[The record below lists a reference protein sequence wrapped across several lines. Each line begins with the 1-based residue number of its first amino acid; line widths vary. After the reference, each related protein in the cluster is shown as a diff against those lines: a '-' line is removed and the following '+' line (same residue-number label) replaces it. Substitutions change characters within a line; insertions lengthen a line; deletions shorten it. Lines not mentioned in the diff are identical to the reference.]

1 MNQHIRLIVRPPS
14 LSGGARSTE
23 RVVQAEAAQGELRL
37 GRGPD
42 LHLTLPF
49 PTVSTLH
56 ARIFALDEQWW
67 VEDLGSVNGTWIG
80 ARRIGA
86 NRPEPLR
93 TGDEL
98 RLADITVVFAG
109 VAADGADVVTPPT
122 GEVHGT
128 TTIARRLVADL
139 FGAVRPTEVA
149 VLEVIAGPDQRQR
162 LPLPDNGRM
171 YRLGRGATCDL
182 VLSDADVSRE
192 HAGFER
198 RWDGIF
204 VQDLGSKNG
213 VTVGGRRIASAT
225 RVGDGDEIHFGG
237 TKVRLDDPEDRYLRL
252 MELPAEESSTK
263 ASTAAPAPSSL
274 QNTLPPS
281 QPKRITR
288 RTDPLLTPLPRS
300 PSGPNRR
307 SNAGALSLALV
318 AGGVLVA
325 LVGLILVLVL

>member
-1 MNQHIRLIVRPPS
+1 MNQRIRLIVRPPA
-14 LSGGARSTE
+14 LAGGARSTE
-23 RVVQAEAAQGELRL
+23 RMVEAEAAQGELRL

-49 PTVSTLH
+49 PTVSTVH

-80 ARRIGA
+80 PRRIGA

-93 TGDEL
+93 AGDEL
-98 RLADITVVFAG
+98 RLADIAVVFAG
-109 VAADGADVVTPPT
+109 VSADGASVVSSAG

-149 VLEVIAGPDQRQR
+149 VVEVIAGPDKGHR

-171 YRLGRGATCDL
+171 YRLGRGTACDL
-182 VLSDADVSRE
+182 VLADIDVSRE
-192 HAGFER
+192 HVGFER

-213 VTVGGRRIASAT
+213 VTVAGRRIGAAT
-225 RVGDGDEIHFGG
+225 RVGDGDEVHFGG
-237 TKVRLDDPEDRYLRL
+237 TKLRLDDPEDRYLRL
-252 MELPAEESSTK
+252 METPAAASSSRS
-263 ASTAAPAPSSL
+263 AAVAEPVAGAAPA
-274 QNTLPPS
+274 S
-281 QPKRITR
+281 QPHRIR
-288 RTDPLLTPLPRS
+288 RTDPLLAPIHRTSPVIRRS
-300 PSGPNRR
+300 N
-307 SNAGALSLALV
+307 SNAGALWLALV
-318 AGGVLVA
+318 AGGVLLAVA
-325 LVGLILVLVL
+325 GLILVLVL

>member
-1 MNQHIRLIVRPPS
+1 MNQRVRLILRPPA

-23 RVVQAEAAQGELRL
+23 RMVEAEAAQGEVRL

-67 VEDLGSVNGTWIG
+67 VEDMGSVNGTWIG
-80 ARRIGA
+80 ARRISA

-93 TGDEL
+93 PGDEL

-109 VAADGADVVTPPT
+109 VAADGADVLANTK

-149 VLEVIAGPDQRQR
+149 VVEVVGGPDQGQR

-171 YRLGRGATCDL
+171 YRLGRGGTCDL
-182 VLSDADVSRE
+182 VLTDADVSRE

-213 VTVGGRRIASAT
+213 VHVTGKRITAPT
-225 RVGDGDEIHFGG
+225 RVGDGDEVAFGS
-237 TKVRLDDPEDRYLRL
+237 TRVRLDDPEDRYLRL
-252 MELPAEESSTK
+252 MESPSDAP
-263 ASTAAPAPSSL
+263 PAP
-274 QNTLPPS
+274 LPTAS
-281 QPKRITR
+281 ATSPKAVGPRRAIR
-288 RTDPLLTPLPRS
+288 RTDPVLSTVGRS
-300 PSGPNRR
+300 TVRLSQGGSG
-307 SNAGALSLALV
+307 AWWLALV
-318 AGGVLVA
+318 AGGVLLA
-325 LVGLILVLVL
+325 LVGLLLVFVL

>member
-1 MNQHIRLIVRPPS
+1 MNQRIRLIVRPPA
-14 LSGGARSTE
+14 LAGGARSTE
-23 RVVQAEAAQGELRL
+23 RMVEAESAQGELRL

-67 VEDLGSVNGTWIG
+67 VEDLGSINGTWVG
-80 ARRIGA
+80 PRRIGA

-93 TGDEL
+93 PGDEL
-98 RLADITVVFAG
+98 RLADITVIFAG
-109 VAADGADVVTPPT
+109 VAADGSAVVAAP
-122 GEVHGT
+122 GNEVHGT

-149 VLEVIAGPDQRQR
+149 VLEVIAGPDKGQR
-162 LPLPDNGRM
+162 LPLPDNSRM
-171 YRLGRGATCDL
+171 YRLGRGNTCDL
-182 VLSDADVSRE
+182 VLADADASRE

-213 VTVGGRRIASAT
+213 ISVAGRKITTAT
-225 RVGDGDEIHFGG
+225 RLGDGDEIHFAG

-252 MELPAEESSTK
+252 METPAQPQSAQTPV
-263 ASTAAPAPSSL
+263 ASEARPSRARRGTVPVLS
-274 QNTLPPS
+274 PMDHPGS
-281 QPKRITR
+281 VPR
-288 RTDPLLTPLPRS
+288 RTNNS
-300 PSGPNRR
+300 
-307 SNAGALSLALV
+307 AALWLAMF
-318 AGGVLVA
+318 AGGVLLAVIG
-325 LVGLILVLVL
+325 VILVLVL

>member
-1 MNQHIRLIVRPPS
+1 MNQRVRLILRPPA

-23 RVVQAEAAQGELRL
+23 RMVEAEAAQGEVRL
-37 GRGPD
+37 GRGAD

-67 VEDLGSVNGTWIG
+67 VEDMGSVNGTWIG
-80 ARRIGA
+80 PRRISA

-93 TGDEL
+93 PGDEL

-109 VAADGADVVTPPT
+109 VAVDGADLLTSAK

-149 VLEVIAGPDQRQR
+149 VVEVVGGPDEGQR

-171 YRLGRGATCDL
+171 YRLGRGGTCDL
-182 VLSDADVSRE
+182 VLTDADVSRE
-192 HAGFER
+192 HTGFER

-213 VTVGGRRIASAT
+213 VHVAGKRITAPT
-225 RVGDGDEIHFGG
+225 RVGDGDEISFGS
-237 TKVRLDDPEDRYLRL
+237 TRVRLDDPEDRYLRL
-252 MELPAEESSTK
+252 MEAPSDVV
-263 ASTAAPAPSSL
+263 APAASAP
-274 QNTLPPS
+274 TTFTRAPS
-281 QPKRITR
+281 QGRRVTR
-288 RTDPLLTPLPRS
+288 RTDPVLTPVGRS
-300 PSGPNRR
+300 TVRMSRGGG
-307 SNAGALSLALV
+307 GALWLALV

-325 LVGLILVLVL
+325 LVGLLLVFVL